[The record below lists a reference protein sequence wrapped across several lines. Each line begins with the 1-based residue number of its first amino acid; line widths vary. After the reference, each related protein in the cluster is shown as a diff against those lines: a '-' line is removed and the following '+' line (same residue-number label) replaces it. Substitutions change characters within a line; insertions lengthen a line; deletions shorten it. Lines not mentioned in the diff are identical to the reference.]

1 MSQITEEVVAS
12 KYPYISSAG
21 PMIKT
26 FERFR
31 KQFPR
36 EVTAS
41 TLRQLG
47 VAPKNETYVINIL
60 RFLGVID
67 ENGNRVEE
75 RARAFLQHEDEKFSE
90 HIAELVE
97 SAYKPLFDLYG
108 SDAWEAGRDKLVTYF
123 RTTDGSSDVVG
134 KRQAITFTALS
145 SLAGHGETIQPRE
158 RTSKAGNGG
167 AVPRKKEGKATT
179 ATAREGHAVSPGVED
194 AGSSGRVGLTVRIE
208 VNLPANGDQET
219 YDAIFQSIRKHLID
233 GD

>member
-1 MSQITEEVVAS
+1 MV
-12 KYPYISSAG
+12 
-21 PMIKT
+21 KT

-31 KQFPR
+31 KQFPK

-60 RFLGVID
+60 RFLGLID
-67 ENGNRVEE
+67 ENGNKVEE
-75 RARAFLQHEDEKFSE
+75 KAKAFLQHEDNKFSE
-90 HIAELVE
+90 QIAELVE

-108 SDAWEAGRDKLVTYF
+108 LDAWEAGRDKLVTYF

-134 KRQAITFTALS
+134 KRQAITFTALA
-145 SLAGHGETIQPRE
+145 SLAGHGEVIQPRE

-167 AVPRKKEGKATT
+167 AVPRKKEGKPTKVT
-179 ATAREGHAVSPGVED
+179 VKEEHVVPPAVGD
-194 AGSSGRVGLTVRIE
+194 AGSSSRVGLTVRIE

-219 YDAIFQSIRKHLID
+219 YDAIFQSIRKNLID
-233 GD
+233 GE